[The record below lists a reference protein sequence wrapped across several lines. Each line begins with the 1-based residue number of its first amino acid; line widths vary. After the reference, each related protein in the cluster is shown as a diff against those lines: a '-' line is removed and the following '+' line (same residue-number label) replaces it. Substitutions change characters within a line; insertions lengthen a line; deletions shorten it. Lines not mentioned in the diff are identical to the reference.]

1 MKLLHKNIL
10 ANAFASLA
18 IIILGGVITYYFII
32 NKVDKESEEH
42 LMGEKTIVE
51 KKIKEGAPLSDFKNN
66 VGDKIEIEEISQT
79 TGRKPIFK
87 R

>member
-42 LMGEKTIVE
+42 LMGEKT
-51 KKIKEGAPLSDFKNN
+51 A
-66 VGDKIEIEEISQT
+66 
-79 TGRKPIFK
+79 GRQADPTDRTKVN
-87 R
+87 